1 MFKAITINP
10 VIMNKYTI
18 FLLLLS
24 LPVFFSSCSKDKEDV
39 LQGTWER
46 VNVENIN
53 DPYTYEWVFSEGEV
67 TMYRRLKSDPS
78 AFTIT
83 DSGFYLLETTPLKT
97 TLHLVETSNEIWNEK
112 WDVEKLDDGQLVIK
126 LDIVG
131 GIIMREFV
139 KKI

>member
-1 MFKAITINP
+1 
-10 VIMNKYTI
+10 MNKYYI
-18 FLLLLS
+18 ILLALA
-24 LPVFFSSCSKDKEDV
+24 LPLVFSSCSKDKEDL

-53 DPYTYEWVFSEGEV
+53 DPYSYEWVFNEGEL

-78 AFTIT
+78 VFNVT
-83 DSGFYLLETTPLKT
+83 DRGFYLLENTPLKT
-97 TLHLVETSNEIWNEK
+97 TLQLVETSNEVWNEK
-112 WDVEKLDDGQLVIK
+112 WDVVKLDDGQLIIK